1 MEDDKMKEVE
11 AKEKKAEAEVKK
23 IGPVEKVSIV
33 APEIAS
39 EHTTFYNRK
48 QTKGG
53 NEFIQL

>member
-48 QTKGG
+48 QTKI
-53 NEFIQL
+53 ELK